1 MSYLFPFH
9 ATDIMATNP
18 ITVEADEDVKIAVTK
33 MIKYNISGL
42 PVVKNG
48 RLVGIITKSDVVSTL
63 AN

>member
-1 MSYLFPFH
+1 MSYLFQFH
-9 ATDIMATNP
+9 ATDIMATSP
-18 ITVEADEDVKIAVTK
+18 ITIDANKDVKFAITK

-48 RLVGIITKSDVVSTL
+48 KVVGVIPKSDILNTL

>member
-1 MSYLFPFH
+1 
-9 ATDIMATNP
+9 
-18 ITVEADEDVKIAVTK
+18 

-48 RLVGIITKSDVVSTL
+48 KLVGVITKSDIVNTL